1 MKFEEFTKAIKE
13 KLQENLGESY
23 KVEIQQVRKN
33 NDVLLCGLTIHSKET
48 NIIPTIYLEAFYELY
63 KNDMPMEKII
73 TKIFKTYQESLPKE
87 NIDMNFFKDF
97 EKVKDRIVYRLIH
110 GERNKELLKDIPHI
124 PFWDLAICFSYAFHS
139 DELGDG
145 MILIHNDH
153 VENWNVNHSRLMQL
167 AEVNTPKLFPATFY
181 GINEVLKQMHV
192 DIDLSECVEE
202 QLYVLTN
209 QKKIYGAASI
219 LYPGTLSLVAEQL
232 KSDFYILPSSI
243 HEVLILRKER
253 FQEMQQE
260 GKYLHKIIRD
270 INYVELAAEEVL
282 SDYPYFYDRTERKL
296 VQICR
301 D

>member
-1 MKFEEFTKAIKE
+1 MKFEEFTKAVKV

-167 AEVNTPKLFPATFY
+167 AEVNTPRLFPAAFY

-219 LYPGTLSLVAEQL
+219 LYPGTLSFVAEQL

-296 VQICR
+296 VQVCR

>member
-1 MKFEEFTKAIKE
+1 MKFQEFTKAVKE

-23 KVEIQQVRKN
+23 KVETQQVRKN
-33 NDVLLCGLTIHSKET
+33 NDVLFCGLTIHSKET

-63 KNDMPMEKII
+63 KNDMPMEKIL
-73 TKIFKTYQESLPKE
+73 TKIFNAYKESLPRE

-110 GERNKELLKDIPHI
+110 GERNRELLKDIPHI

-139 DELGDG
+139 EELGDG
-145 MILIHNDH
+145 MILIHNH
-153 VENWNVNHSRLMQL
+153 HMENWNVNHSQLMQL

-209 QKKIYGAASI
+209 CKKIYGAAAI
-219 LYPGTLSLVAEQL
+219 LYPGTLEYVAEQL
-232 KSDFYILPSSI
+232 KNDFYILPSSI

-253 FQEMQQE
+253 FQELQQE
-260 GKYLHKIIRD
+260 GKYLHKVIRD

-282 SDYPYFYDRTERKL
+282 SDYPYFYDRAERKL

>member
-1 MKFEEFTKAIKE
+1 MKFEEFTKAVKE

-23 KVEIQQVRKN
+23 RVEIQQVRKN
-33 NDVLLCGLTIHSKET
+33 NDVLLSGLTIHSKET

-97 EKVKDRIVYRLIH
+97 EKVKDRIVYRLVH

-124 PFWDLAICFSYAFHS
+124 PFWDLVICFSYAFHS

-153 VENWNVNHSRLMQL
+153 MENWNVNHSALMQL
-167 AEVNTPKLFPATFY
+167 AEVNTPRLFPAAFY

-192 DIDLSECVEE
+192 DVDLSECIEE

-232 KSDFYILPSSI
+232 NSDFYILPSSI

-253 FQEMQQE
+253 FQELEQE

-282 SDYPYFYDRTERKL
+282 SDYPYFYDRKERKL

>member
-1 MKFEEFTKAIKE
+1 MKFQEFTKAVME
-13 KLQENLGESY
+13 RLQENLGDSY

-33 NDVLLCGLTIHSKET
+33 NDVLLFGLTIHSKET

-73 TKIFKTYQESLPKE
+73 TKIFNTYKESLPKE

-110 GERNKELLKDIPHI
+110 GERNRELLKDIPHI

-153 VENWNVNHSRLMQL
+153 VESWNINHSRLMQL
-167 AEVNTPKLFPATFY
+167 AEANTPKLFPATFY

-209 QKKIYGAASI
+209 RKKIYGASTI
-219 LYPGTLSLVAEQL
+219 LYPGVLQFVAEQL

-282 SDYPYFYDRTERKL
+282 SDYPYFYDRTEHKL
-296 VQICR
+296 MQVFEN
-301 D
+301 

>member
-1 MKFEEFTKAIKE
+1 MKFEEFTKAVKE

-33 NDVLLCGLTIHSKET
+33 NDVLLYGLTIHSKET

-63 KNDMPMEKII
+63 INDMSMEKII
-73 TKIFKTYQESLPKE
+73 MKIFNTYKESLPKE

-139 DELGDG
+139 EELGDG

-153 VENWNVNHSRLMQL
+153 MENWNVNHSRLMQL
-167 AEVNTPKLFPATFY
+167 AEVNTPKLFPASFC

-209 QKKIYGAASI
+209 RKKIYGASTI
-219 LYPGTLSLVAEQL
+219 LYPGVLQFVAEQL

-282 SDYPYFYDRTERKL
+282 SDYPYFYGRTESKL
-296 VQICR
+296 MQVFEN
-301 D
+301 

>member
-1 MKFEEFTKAIKE
+1 MKFEEFTKAVKE

-73 TKIFKTYQESLPKE
+73 KKIFNTYKESLPRE

-110 GERNKELLKDIPHI
+110 GERNRELLKDIPHI

-139 DELGDG
+139 EELGDG

-153 VENWNVNHSRLMQL
+153 MENWNVNHSQLMQL
-167 AEVNTPKLFPATFY
+167 AEVNTPRLFPAAFY

-192 DIDLSECVEE
+192 DIDLSECVDE

-209 QKKIYGAASI
+209 RKKIYGAATI
-219 LYPGTLSLVAEQL
+219 LYPGTLGFVAEQL

-253 FQEMQQE
+253 FQELQQE
-260 GKYLHKIIRD
+260 GKFLHKIIRD

-282 SDYPYFYDRTERKL
+282 SDYPYFYDRAEHKL
-296 VQICR
+296 MQICR

>member
-1 MKFEEFTKAIKE
+1 MKFEEFTKAVKE

-33 NDVLLCGLTIHSKET
+33 NDVLLYGLTIHSKET

-63 KNDMPMEKII
+63 INDMSMEKII
-73 TKIFKTYQESLPKE
+73 MKIFNTYKESLPKE

-139 DELGDG
+139 EELGDG

-153 VENWNVNHSRLMQL
+153 MENWNVNHSRLMQL
-167 AEVNTPKLFPATFY
+167 AEVNTPKLFPASFC
-181 GINEVLKQMHV
+181 GINEVLKPMHV

-209 QKKIYGAASI
+209 RKKIYGASTI
-219 LYPGTLSLVAEQL
+219 LYPGVLQFVAEQL

-282 SDYPYFYDRTERKL
+282 SDYPYFYGRTESKL
-296 VQICR
+296 MQVFEN
-301 D
+301 